1 MEDVQREG
9 VNMASRAEE
18 SGARGSLGTVR
29 NAMLLLELLSE
40 GPAYRQ
46 LSDLA
51 DASGLSLATVHRL
64 LRSLLHA
71 QLVEQE
77 ERTSR
82 YGLGPEL
89 TRLSQRYLAR
99 LPILGALS
107 PYLVPLRDQIGV
119 TIHVAILVR
128 GAVVYVDRIDSDDS
142 GLYRAAQRTEPA
154 LLSAAGRVLVSRS
167 DDENWN
173 LALDRV
179 DEVAG
184 KEALDKRDEWAKAP
198 SLMMSGLTMMFPQ
211 EVAVPVLDGAG
222 RAAAALAASLPIG
235 VDQSRVDTV
244 VTHLTHV
251 ASAAGRTLGHG

>member
-1 MEDVQREG
+1 M
-9 VNMASRAEE
+9 NMASRVEE
-18 SGARGSLGTVR
+18 SGARGTLGTVR
-29 NAMLLLELLSE
+29 NAMLLLELMSE

-51 DASGLSLATVHRL
+51 EASGLSLTTVHRL
-64 LRSLLHA
+64 LRSLVLA

-107 PYLVPLRDQIGV
+107 PYLVPLRDQIGA

-128 GAVVYVDRIDSDDS
+128 GSVVYVDRIDSDDS
-142 GLYRAAQRTEPA
+142 GLYRGAQRTEPA
-154 LLSAAGRVLVSRS
+154 LVTAAGRVLASRS

-179 DEVAG
+179 DDVAG
-184 KEALDKRDEWAKAP
+184 KEALDKRDEWASAP
-198 SLMMSGLTMMFPQ
+198 ALMVSGLTPMLPQ
-211 EVAVPVLDGAG
+211 EVAVPVLDGMG
-222 RAAAALAASLPIG
+222 RAAAALAASLPVG
-235 VDQSRVDTV
+235 ADQTRVDHV
-244 VTHLTHV
+244 VTHLIHV

>member
-1 MEDVQREG
+1 MTAGAQE
-9 VNMASRAEE
+9 SRA
-18 SGARGSLGTVR
+18 RGTLGTVR

-46 LSDLA
+46 LSELA
-51 DASGLSLATVHRL
+51 EASGLSLPTVHRL
-64 LRSLLHA
+64 LRSLVLA

-107 PYLVPLRDQIGV
+107 PYLVPLRNQIGA

-128 GAVVYVDRIDSDDS
+128 GSVVYVDRIDSDDS
-142 GLYRAAQRTEPA
+142 GLYRGAQRTEPA
-154 LLSAAGRVLVSRS
+154 LESAAGRVLASRS
-167 DDENWN
+167 DEENWN

-184 KEALDKRDEWAKAP
+184 KDALDKRDEWANAP
-198 SLMMSGLTMMFPQ
+198 SLMVSGLTLMLPQ
-211 EVAVPVLDGAG
+211 EVAVPVLDGMG
-222 RAAAALAASLPIG
+222 RTAAALAASLPVG
-235 VDQSRVDTV
+235 ADQARIDTV